1 MGSPAGGV
9 APPKAL
15 GRAEGSWLLTRGFV
29 KRRHGVVAT
38 WMPYIGLS
46 IFLTAVGAILAFAVT
61 TEAEGFNINTA
72 GVILLILGV
81 VTLLIALLWEF
92 ALADRRVGRGVL
104 REREPPPEREVV
116 REREPGDRIR

>member
-15 GRAEGSWLLTRGFV
+15 GRAEGSWLLGGFV

-46 IFLTAVGAILAFAVT
+46 IFLMAVGAILAFAVT

-92 ALADRRVGRGVL
+92 ALADRRVGPGVV